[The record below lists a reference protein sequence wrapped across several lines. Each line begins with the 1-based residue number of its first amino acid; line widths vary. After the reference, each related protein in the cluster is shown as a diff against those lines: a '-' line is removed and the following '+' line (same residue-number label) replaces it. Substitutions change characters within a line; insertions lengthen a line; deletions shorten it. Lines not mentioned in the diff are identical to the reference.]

1 MQTSEQ
7 NTEIKPV
14 SIFCLKKKNSD
25 HLPLQYWKIEMV
37 PPDEIRKSGKTY
49 INFNALDEAYEL
61 IKDNWVYEHL
71 ASPELKDYMLLRYDI
86 PDFGIIP
93 VKEAAQ
99 LDKFMY
105 DKFIRWTVE
114 HNIEPNYFTWLF
126 LEVYNFLYKNQPD
139 TTIYKETSI
148 DLTPNVCL
156 NATLENFLSFEHT
169 LKECLSNEFQIFNG
183 NGFNITSNKTQILD
197 SFKSY
202 ISNSPYDLPVLSSTI
217 GFKHFDKKLRPT
229 LAEII
234 RFYIKQMGYNSL
246 PYISFL
252 SKDGKTLKILC
263 SNIVK
268 IENKTFLLRSGLDRF
283 KIQTLLQNI
292 TSIYNEECNII
303 LKVIP
308 KTDIINNINGY
319 IERNSINPAKEK
331 NIKLSK

>member
-61 IKDNWVYEHL
+61 IKDTWVFEHL
-71 ASPELKDYMLLRYDI
+71 NSPELWDYLLLRYDI
-86 PDFGIIP
+86 PDLDIIP
-93 VKEAAQ
+93 AKEPGQ
-99 LDKFMY
+99 LAEFMRYKFMKWA
-105 DKFIRWTVE
+105 DEQKIR
-114 HNIEPNYFTWLF
+114 PNDFTWLS
-126 LEVYNFLYKNQPD
+126 LEAENFLYNNQPN
-139 TTIYKETSI
+139 TTIHKETSI

-156 NATLENFLSFEHT
+156 SASLQSLVSSKHTLE
-169 LKECLSNEFQIFNG
+169 ECLSNEYHFLSGKEFDNQM
-183 NGFNITSNKTQILD
+183 SKTEIQNSLN
-197 SFKSY
+197 SY
-202 ISNSPYDLPVLSSTI
+202 IVDSPYDLPIFASTI
-217 GFKHFDKKLRPT
+217 AFKYADNELRST
-229 LAEII
+229 MAKISQ
-234 RFYIKQMGYNSL
+234 FYIKQMGYTSM
-246 PYISFL
+246 PHICFL
-252 SKDGKTLKILC
+252 SNDSKILKILC
-263 SNIVK
+263 SNVVK
-268 IENKTFLLRSGLDRF
+268 MQNESYLLRSGLDRF

-292 TSIYNEECNII
+292 TSIYNQDYKII

-319 IERNSINPAKEK
+319 IERNPINPTKES